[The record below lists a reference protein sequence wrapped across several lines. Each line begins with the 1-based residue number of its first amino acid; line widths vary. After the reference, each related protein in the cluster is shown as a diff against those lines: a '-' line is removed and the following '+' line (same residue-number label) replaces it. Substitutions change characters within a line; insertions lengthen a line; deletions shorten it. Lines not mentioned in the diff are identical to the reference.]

1 MSKAH
6 EAYANSSRMVI
17 SDPREFEADLLLK
30 AAARLQKLHDMGD
43 NVLMQESEPH
53 LVYNRKIWTV
63 FAASAAENEHP
74 LPKPIKQNIASLAV
88 FIFKQTATYQ
98 TTGEARLLETL
109 ITINREIAAGL
120 FQKAA

>member
-17 SDPREFEADLLLK
+17 SDPREFEANLLLK
-30 AAARLQKLHDMGD
+30 AAARLQKLRDMGD
-43 NVLMQESEPH
+43 NVRIDESEPH
-53 LVYNRKIWTV
+53 LIYNRKIWTV
-63 FAASAAENEHP
+63 FAASAAEMDHP

-120 FQKAA
+120 YQKAA